1 MKYLKTYNESR
12 ISDINN
18 EIEDIFLSLTDVGF
32 NLQSYP
38 KILEDT
44 LEIDIDYILEGPDG
58 DKFNIEKVRDTL
70 IFLYKFL
77 KENNMSM
84 TLDVGYLRNDPNPNF
99 GRENLENVLDILN
112 FKSTYSILFINIY
125 VRLIK

>member
-1 MKYLKTYNESR
+1 MKYLKTYKESR

-99 GRENLENVLDILN
+99 GRENLENVLDISN